1 VKPLTKRQMSWAR
14 RWMTMTLIGLFI
26 FLIGVEPDLLALD
39 RSPAVGFVQIGVWLF
54 GLAILLLGA
63 YASVRVVRNGR
74 PNSLRADIG
83 LRLIATG
90 YVVAAVASLADF
102 LSIGSHHMPSVY
114 FGPIQ
119 TLGLILGVLTSLA
132 GVLFYW
138 PIDEAERAPA
148 AAPQRG

>member
-1 VKPLTKRQMSWAR
+1 MSWAR
-14 RWMTMTLIGLFI
+14 RWMTITLMGLFI

-39 RSPAVGFVQIGVWLF
+39 RSPTVGFVQIGVWLF

-83 LRLIATG
+83 VRLIATG

-102 LSIGSHHMPSVY
+102 LSIGSHHMPNVY

-119 TLGLILGVLTSLA
+119 TLGLILGVLTSLV

-138 PIDEAERAPA
+138 PIDEPVRSPAA
-148 AAPQRG
+148 AAPQHG

>member
-1 VKPLTKRQMSWAR
+1 
-14 RWMTMTLIGLFI
+14 MTTTLVGLFI

-63 YASVRVVRNGR
+63 YGAVRVVRNGR
-74 PNSLRADIG
+74 PNSLRADVG
-83 LRLIATG
+83 VRLIATG
-90 YVVAAVASLADF
+90 YVVAGVASLADF
-102 LSIGSHHMPSVY
+102 LSIGSHHMPLVY

-138 PIDEAERAPA
+138 PVDEVRRAPA
-148 AAPQRG
+148 GAPQHA